1 MNFRKILTLAI
12 ATSISLAGAFLTP
25 SAEAAGCG
33 PSGGCDVTITAT
45 STGFTFSSLASG
57 TMSGREDISIY
68 FVNNSGSTINSLA
81 VAGAKNNGSFYNDG
95 DGPLGGSGYSSYNP
109 LNPSNSYAV
118 GGKVVAGTPAY
129 TMSKSNSSL
138 NSGVVTFV
146 GGLATGSST
155 YFALESYQGD
165 PGFSYVAAVG
175 HDTGDKVKIWSPYS
189 YMTTKNATNDSTAV
203 SEVEKLKTGVTNS
216 DGSEV
221 KFSSEAIT
229 AAPNSAGA
237 PEIDGSLAP
246 KVGFLLGCLF
256 LMFGRKK
263 SVVSKQAVVA

>member
-1 MNFRKILTLAI
+1 M
-12 ATSISLAGAFLTP
+12 
-25 SAEAAGCG
+25 
-33 PSGGCDVTITAT
+33 
-45 STGFTFSSLASG
+45 
-57 TMSGREDISIY
+57 
-68 FVNNSGSTINSLA
+68 
-81 VAGAKNNGSFYNDG
+81 
-95 DGPLGGSGYSSYNP
+95 GGSGYGSYNK
-109 LNPSNSYAV
+109 LNPSDYKVV
-118 GGKVVAGTPAY
+118 GTGSGQVVAGTPSY
-129 TMSKSNSSL
+129 TMSTSNSSL

-175 HDTGDKVKIWSPYS
+175 HNTGDNSVKIWSPYS

-203 SEVEKLKTGVTNS
+203 SEVEKLSTGVKNS
-216 DGSEV
+216 DGSDV

-263 SVVSKQAVVA
+263 TVVSKQAVVA